1 VISEYFNT
9 PRAASPEDHA
19 REQETL
25 KGALSVIDNAVFQLY
40 LLFRVNEKLTRE
52 NLPSLDEHQ
61 RRKLFFELEPIWKLL
76 LGPIGP
82 QHKGVLPA
90 QTTHHLMELFRT
102 TVSYDPPR
110 VLQLAADLFKGFNMG
125 YQSDQMAIGEIVQF
139 AEVILADHKAI
150 LKEPANASN
159 LADILDQFV
168 EVGWPQATQLVM
180 KLDSAVR

>member
-1 VISEYFNT
+1 M
-9 PRAASPEDHA
+9 
-19 REQETL
+19 
-25 KGALSVIDNAVFQLY
+25 VIDSAVFQLY
-40 LLFRVNEKLTRE
+40 LIFRVNENLVRE
-52 NLPSLDEHQ
+52 NLPSLDDPQ
-61 RRKLFFELEPIWKLL
+61 RMKLFVELEPIWKLL

-102 TVSYDPPR
+102 TVSYDPPG

-139 AEVILADHKAI
+139 AEVILADYKEI
-150 LKEPANASN
+150 LKDPTNISN
-159 LADILDQFV
+159 LASILDQFV

-180 KLDSAVR
+180 KLDGAVR

>member
-1 VISEYFNT
+1 MC
-9 PRAASPEDHA
+9 A
-19 REQETL
+19 R
-25 KGALSVIDNAVFQLY
+25 G
-40 LLFRVNEKLTRE
+40 
-52 NLPSLDEHQ
+52 
-61 RRKLFFELEPIWKLL
+61 RKLFVELEPIWKLL

-82 QHKGVLPA
+82 QHKGLLPA
-90 QTTHHLMELFRT
+90 QTTHHLLELFRT

-139 AEVILADHKAI
+139 AEVILADHKEI
-150 LKEPANASN
+150 LKDPTNASN
-159 LADILDQFV
+159 LASILDQFV